1 MDPKKARSS
10 VAYSVH
16 AKMNFRVIVVGD
28 SAVGKTSLIIRYV
41 KGVFNKNKT
50 YVASIGVEFYSKM
63 MEIEGEEVAI
73 QVWDTVLTIIIIGRT
88 GKLQIHR
95 EVVL

>member
-1 MDPKKARSS
+1 MDPSKARSS
-10 VAYSVH
+10 VAYSVN

-28 SAVGKTSLIIRYV
+28 SAVGKTSLIIRCV

-63 MEIEGEEVAI
+63 MEI
-73 QVWDTVLTIIIIGRT
+73 
-88 GKLQIHR
+88 
-95 EVVL
+95 

>member
-1 MDPKKARSS
+1 MDPTKARSS

-16 AKMNFRVIVVGD
+16 AKMTFRVIVVGD
-28 SAVGKTSLIIRYV
+28 SAVGKTSLIVRFV

-63 MEIEGEEVAI
+63 IEIEGEEVAI
-73 QVWDTVLTIIIIGRT
+73 QVWDTVTTINILGWT

-95 EVVL
+95 EIIL